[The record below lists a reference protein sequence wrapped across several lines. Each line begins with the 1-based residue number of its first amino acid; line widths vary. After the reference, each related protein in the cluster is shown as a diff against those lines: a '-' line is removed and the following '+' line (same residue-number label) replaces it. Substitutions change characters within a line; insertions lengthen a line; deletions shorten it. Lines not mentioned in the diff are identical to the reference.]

1 MTLIEIK
8 QEISRLQNLAVSI
21 RGLTLH
27 NGAQHT
33 MAIDLFN
40 EINALNTAIKNYE
53 EGRSLSAA
61 VHIGQD
67 VLHIAKDARNLLA
80 TPSSEVHHRIEKI
93 FQIINRM
100 PKEASRDEIPIAVKY
115 FEKGLAGAVV

>member
-1 MTLIEIK
+1 MTLIEMK

-67 VLHIAKDARNLLA
+67 VLHIAKDARNLLT
-80 TPSSEVHHRIEKI
+80 TPSSEVHRRIEKI

-100 PKEASRDEIPIAVKY
+100 PKEASKNEIPLAVKY
-115 FEKGLAGAVV
+115 FEAGLGGVAV